1 MDIIHKIIPKNPVN
15 SATQDKIKKTVQ
27 EVLQTFLKNYAN
39 YTKLEIVKNKEQE
52 YSLKQKR
59 EEYVKKDS
67 DYKTK
72 YYKKKFGPEAEV
84 PKIPE
89 PLEKGASLQDMT
101 KYCIEI
107 LELGFKPLR
116 PRGKYEPLKPPTL
129 VTNLVKYEIRDADFD
144 PYAIYILKSRKG
156 NLVAE
161 KERRFKEFKELNKKL
176 KKELPKNIVLPNLPE
191 ASSKI
196 GVRNLTE
203 GFLEERVKLLGEY
216 LTKIAEIPEI
226 QENEDFLFFIGLL
239 PSKNPMDDQIFN
251 AALRRTKYDLWNWYS
266 IIYDKP
272 EVGISKLISIEV
284 WRTVRVDVEA
294 ALPNAEA
301 LRKTSKKLAIKI
313 INGAVDAAVPP
324 AWKTAYEASGP
335 ARQKVQEVL
344 GSVIEIIVTK
354 KHEINE
360 QLKNKI
366 FEFFTPIKEAL
377 AKILTIAASKVLPPI
392 LKPFSKLVKMYTDI
406 SEPLIKESF
415 NNCDK
420 NKLREGVDKLN
431 KIHRDLVEELNKECE
446 KCLKEICV
454 ELQGLVTLRLLVDCF
469 NPMNALGV
477 IIRDFV
483 KMIEPDHWSKIVEV
497 LFEFKAKL
505 KQNKGDADNI
515 LTDMERNAYYY
526 IRDEYWRMDYYRWY
540 LRYDIIHLGLNLDS
554 VAQALYKVGEIVQKQ
569 LYKKSAKKLVRKFAD
584 YVWGF
589 SQEKINE
596 KPWADRVDE
605 AFSIAYDCAKKKF
618 NKECG
623 KVIKDAICEC
633 MGSMVLNKIIEEIKE
648 KLKPVIESLN
658 GIIPENIK
666 DMVDLQEMVNEDIE
680 EILTKTFED
689 AVNDQDEVFVKELN
703 NACDECVLDN

>member
-27 EVLQTFLKNYAN
+27 DVLQTFLKNYAT

-52 YSLKQKR
+52 YNLKQIR
-59 EEYVKKDS
+59 EEYVKKDF

-72 YYKKKFGPEAEV
+72 YYKNKFGPEAEV

-89 PLEKGASLQDMT
+89 PPEKGASLQDMT

-129 VTNLVKYEIRDADFD
+129 VVNLIKYEKKDVDFD
-144 PYAIYILKSRKG
+144 PYAIYILRSRKG
-156 NLVAE
+156 KLVAE

-176 KKELPKNIVLPNLPE
+176 KKVVPKNIVLPNLPE

-203 GFLEERVKLLGEY
+203 GFLEERVKLLSEY
-216 LTKIAEIPEI
+216 LTKISEIPEI

-239 PSKNPMDDQIFN
+239 QSKNPMDDQIFK
-251 AALRRTKYDLWNWYS
+251 AAFKRTQYDVGNFYN
-266 IIYDKP
+266 IIYDKS

-284 WRTVRVDVEA
+284 WRTVRVDVEN

-301 LRKTSKKLAIKI
+301 LRKASKKLAIKI
-313 INGAVDAAVPP
+313 INGAVDSAVPP

-344 GSVIEIIVTK
+344 SSVIEIIVTK
-354 KHEINE
+354 KHEIHN
-360 QLKNKI
+360 QLKEKI
-366 FEFFTPIKEAL
+366 YEFFTPIKEAL
-377 AKILTIAASKVLPPI
+377 AKVLTTAATKVLPPI
-392 LKPFSKLVKMYTDI
+392 LKPFSKMVKIYTDV
-406 SEPLIKESF
+406 SEPIIKESF

-420 NKLREGVDKLN
+420 NKLREGVNKLN
-431 KIHRDLVEELNKECE
+431 KIHRDIVDKLNEECE

-454 ELQGLVTLRLLVDCF
+454 ELQGLVTIRLLMDCF

-483 KMIEPDHWSKIVEV
+483 KMIEPDHWSRVVEI

-505 KQNKGDADNI
+505 KQDKDNVDNI
-515 LTDMERNAYYY
+515 LTEMERNAGYY
-526 IRDEYWRMDYYRWY
+526 IRNECYKIDYYRWY
-540 LRYDIIHLGLNLDS
+540 LRHDINNLGLNLYS
-554 VAQALYKVGEIVQKQ
+554 TAQAMYKVGNIVQKQ
-569 LYKKSAKKLVRKFAD
+569 LYKKSMKKFVRKFAD

-596 KPWADRVDE
+596 KPWAERVDE
-605 AFSIAYDCAKKKF
+605 AFSIAYGCAKKKF

-623 KVIKDAICEC
+623 NVIKDAICEC
-633 MGSMVLNKIIEEIKE
+633 MGSMILNKVVEEIKE
-648 KLKPVIESLN
+648 KLKPIIESCNKL
-658 GIIPENIK
+658 IPDNIG
-666 DMVDLQEMVNEDIE
+666 DMIDLQEMVNQDIE

-689 AVNDQDEVFVKELN
+689 AVNDQNDVFVKELD
-703 NACDECVLDN
+703 NACEECVLDN